1 MNIEIWDLFVI
12 WCLRFGIYNTLVSF
26 SIRPAAL
33 QASDGAETWHPK
45 ILKACMLPDDLK
57 NSLVD
62 QINRVEHPR
71 ELVVDVMFAIQ
82 EHYGYLTDEGVQET
96 AGLLNMS
103 ALEVEQLAT
112 FYTFIYREP
121 VGKYVIH
128 VCDSVV
134 CWMNGYESVWKY
146 LCRKL
151 GVQPGETTSDGMFTL
166 LKVCCI
172 GYCDRSPAMLINRK
186 AYGNL
191 TAEKIDGILAKL
203 REEV

>member
-1 MNIEIWDLFVI
+1 
-12 WCLRFGIYNTLVSF
+12 
-26 SIRPAAL
+26 
-33 QASDGAETWHPK
+33 
-45 ILKACMLPDDLK
+45 MLPDDLK
-57 NSLVD
+57 ISLVD